1 MAMGEQ
7 RLTDQ
12 HSKPAL
18 SGDSAARPPALVLR
32 QVSLAY
38 DATATVPILKNI
50 NLNVANGESL
60 CIVGPSGCGKT
71 SLLRMIAGHVAP
83 SAGEI
88 EFEGCRVTKPARSRA
103 IVFQDYNRA
112 LLPWRTVSGN
122 VELAFE
128 GLPISKSDRR
138 ERVHALLVTMG
149 LAHAAEQYPS
159 ALSGGMQQRVQI
171 ARCLA
176 QEPKMLLMDEP
187 FGALDAMTRQG
198 LQDEVSRI
206 ASEKRLTVIF
216 ITHDL
221 EEAIYFGDRVASM
234 GARPGEI
241 IDLIDVDLARPRN
254 QLRTR
259 EDPRFLAYR
268 HRLFHQLESPT

>member
-1 MAMGEQ
+1 M
-7 RLTDQ
+7 TDQ
-12 HSKPAL
+12 QNAPLQAPERAT
-18 SGDSAARPPALVLR
+18 GRPALVLR
-32 QVSLAY
+32 HVSLAY
-38 DATATVPILKNI
+38 DASAAIPILKDI
-50 NLNVANGESL
+50 NLSVAAGEFLS
-60 CIVGPSGCGKT
+60 IVGPSGCGKT

-83 SAGEI
+83 SAGDI
-88 EFEGCRVTKPARSRA
+88 EFEGRKVIKPARNRA

-128 GLPISKSDRR
+128 GLAITKADRR
-138 ERVHALLVTMG
+138 EKAHALLATMG
-149 LAHAAEQYPS
+149 LAHAAQQYPG

-198 LQDEVSRI
+198 LQDEVSRL
-206 ASEKRLTVIF
+206 ASEKKLTVIF

-221 EEAIYFGDRVASM
+221 EEAIYLGDRVASM
-234 GARPGEI
+234 TARPGEI
-241 IDLIDVDLARPRN
+241 ADLVNIDLARPRN
-254 QLRTR
+254 QLGTR

-268 HRLFHQLESPT
+268 HRLFNQLERPV